1 MSRLHPNVR
10 AALDEIKAHPADDT
24 PRLMLADWLEEN
36 GETESE
42 RARGTVLRLGCQ
54 AATRPDWDPHRIL
67 EEAQVNALFRK
78 HREAWLGDVPA
89 ERFTLRRGLL
99 HLRVDEDAV
108 QVMER
113 FLEGS
118 TGCLWV
124 ESVDVFLDE
133 SSVSD
138 ASVRSRYQTVL
149 SRLLAEVRQLTVAGF
164 GVGAA
169 LGLLHRIDT
178 ARLTTLGIG
187 YKLNGEHWRSL
198 LALPFDS
205 LQELTIPDLENDGVR
220 DWSCLR
226 RLRALHLFPDVSA
239 GWSAGPWPNLEEL
252 SLGRTT
258 AGMFSRGEDWP
269 RLCRLRVRNSQAAM
283 LPADLARSSVLER
296 LETLELSHT
305 GGQTL
310 AAVPGLAAIAGSQR
324 ATRLRRLCFRDH
336 GLKRST
342 LSALVARTAFPALR
356 ELSFKGMK
364 LDSQR
369 AAILARSPLLGQLDS
384 LDLGDLDEAGAE
396 LLGSVPE
403 LCRLRHLGLVRSPA
417 WLDFLGHDQPARLV
431 QLDLE
436 DRFTSPDW
444 WPLRMLTAERL
455 PDLIGLSLLRNTGY
469 DPSAIEDLARWPFL
483 RQIRVLDLKD
493 WSLDEASVRA
503 LLDSP
508 HFSNAAWI
516 RINDSGFPQDLCAA
530 WCERFGPE
538 CLTSDIPF

>member
-1 MSRLHPNVR
+1 MSRQHPYVR

-24 PRLMLADWLEEN
+24 PRLMLADWLEEH

-54 AATRPDWDPHRIL
+54 AAARPDWDPYRIL

-89 ERFTLRRGLL
+89 EQFTLRRGLL
-99 HLRVDEDAV
+99 QVRADEDSI

-113 FLEGS
+113 FLEGNI
-118 TGCLWV
+118 GCSWV
-124 ESVDVFLDE
+124 ESVHVFLDE

-138 ASVRSRYQTVL
+138 ANARSRYQTVL
-149 SRLLAEVRQLTVAGF
+149 SRLLAEVRQLTLYGF

-169 LGLLHRIDT
+169 LGLLHQINT
-178 ARLTTLGIG
+178 ARLTTLGLG
-187 YKLNGEHWRSL
+187 YKLNSERWRSL

-205 LQELTIPDLENDGVR
+205 LQELTIPDLENDGVQ

-239 GWSAGPWPNLEEL
+239 SWSAGPWPNLEEL

-258 AGMFSRGEDWP
+258 AGMFSRGKDWP
-269 RLCRLRVRNSQAAM
+269 RLCRLRARNSQAAM

-296 LETLELSHT
+296 LECFELSQT
-305 GGQTL
+305 GGQSLADLPAL
-310 AAVPGLAAIAGSQR
+310 AALAGSQR
-324 ATRLRRLCFRDH
+324 ATRLRRLRFRGQ
-336 GLKRST
+336 GLKRAT
-342 LSALVARTAFPALR
+342 LSALMARTAFPALR
-356 ELSFKGMK
+356 ELSFAGMK

-369 AAILARSPLLGQLDS
+369 AAILARSPLLGQLES
-384 LDLGDLDEAGAE
+384 LDLSDLDEAGAKR
-396 LLGSVPE
+396 LGRVPE
-403 LCRLRHLGLVRSPA
+403 LCRLRHLGLVRSPV
-417 WLDFLGHDQPARLV
+417 WLDLLGHDQPARLV
-431 QLDLE
+431 QVDLE
-436 DRFTSPDW
+436 GHVTSSNW
-444 WPLRMLTAERL
+444 WPLRVLTAERF
-455 PDLIGLSLLRNTGY
+455 PDLIGLQLRNTG
-469 DPSAIEDLARWPFL
+469 SNTSTITKLACWPFL

-508 HFSNAAWI
+508 HLSNAAWI
-516 RINDSGFPQDLCAA
+516 RINDSGFSQDLCAA
-530 WCERFGPE
+530 WRERFGPE
-538 CLTSDIPF
+538 CLTDDIPF